1 MVPRNA
7 DHRSGAERILDA
19 AMLLFGERGFR
30 GTTLKDIA
38 TEAGVSQALIV
49 HHYGTKDQLRA
60 TCDEHV
66 ADLIRTRKEEAMG
79 DAPQIDPF
87 IALRQLSNSR
97 VLLRYLTRTLTEGG
111 DHATQLIDDMIADA
125 EKYMTQGEKAG
136 LIKPS
141 AVPRDRVV
149 VLVLWSL
156 GALVLHEHAQ
166 RLLGV
171 DFLAEG
177 GSSADLQRYLY
188 PALELYTQGLVVDG
202 ALDDLSAFLGPAGDA
217 SDSQHDLRKE

>member
-1 MVPRNA
+1 MAPA
-7 DHRSGAERILDA
+7 DKAHRSGAERILDA
-19 AMLLFGERGFR
+19 AMMLFGEHGFR

-49 HHYGTKDQLRA
+49 HHYGSKAALRA
-60 TCDEHV
+60 KCDEHV
-66 ADLIRTRKEEAMG
+66 AELIRTRKEEALG
-79 DAPQIDPF
+79 GQPQIDPF
-87 IALRQLSNSR
+87 IAVRQLSDGR

-111 DHATQLIDDMIADA
+111 GHATQLIDDMIADA
-125 EKYMTQGEKAG
+125 EEYMAQGERAG
-136 LIKPS
+136 MIKPS

-177 GSSADLQRYLY
+177 DSPDDLQRYLY
-188 PALELYTQGLVVDG
+188 PALELYTQGLLVDG
-202 ALDDLSAFLGPAGDA
+202 ALDDLSAFLGTADTA
-217 SDSQHDLRKE
+217 SDSEHDTRKE